1 MQMAWKCLVRSLL
14 AETLIGQQQ
23 AGGWVGVGEVPS
35 GGAAARPAAGWR
47 GIAGSVLSTGTP
59 ALLLLPPACLAEH
72 DVLWSG
78 MSLW

>member
-14 AETLIGQQQ
+14 PESLIGQQQ

-47 GIAGSVLSTGTP
+47 GIAGSVLSTVTP
-59 ALLLLPPACLAEH
+59 RLAP
-72 DVLWSG
+72 SSPSFFG
-78 MSLW
+78 